1 MSIDI
6 ILPVYNEEEGI
17 AIFHEALSA
26 VLKTLASKYRFNVIY
41 VLDRSCDDSLG
52 ALKKIASHD
61 PRVTVLHLSRRF
73 GHQMS
78 LIAGLDQARGEASIL
93 MDCDMQHPPRLIPE
107 LLQRFEQGYDVVQAI
122 RIYDANIHAGKKWTS
137 HLFYKIQNWLSPIEI
152 PVGAADFRLI
162 SRKVRVVFQNYVRE
176 QNQFVRGLFQWVG
189 FRQSTIEFVSP
200 PRRAGVTKYRI
211 LNLLAFSLT
220 GITSFSKVPLRAAAI
235 VGFVI
240 SGLSVLYGL
249 LAIAV
254 YLTVGQKPC
263 HPSGSLSKPEQAE
276 QQNSKTHGCRAGEK
290 RFRNEPEFDMVLPG
304 AFNRNAAY
312 TTINRE
318 NRCKLS
324 IDRCGPTR
332 KERVG
337 NNQKTAALCL
347 DIKIQPRVR
356 DLFAND
362 STFLQRLF
370 VRQPLHDRFICRIK
384 PRCVHECQRISK
396 IPCGDD
402 SFSESEPGKSLR
414 ILIDS
419 YSVPCRDDRRK
430 WMDHAAAGGSDF
442 CCFNGSLAFW

>member
-162 SRKVRVVFQNYVRE
+162 SRKVRVVFQNSVRE
-176 QNQFVRGLFQWVG
+176 QNQFLRGLFQWVG

-254 YLTVGQKPC
+254 YLTVGQLPRGYTSLIVAISFVGGLELTVLGILGEYLGAVFDEVKRRPLYIIDEIF
-263 HPSGSLSKPEQAE
+263 GSRDSRQTETVSSIRFSQQA
-276 QQNSKTHGCRAGEK
+276 GAGRAT
-290 RFRNEPEFDMVLPG
+290 EFQDPWMQS
-304 AFNRNAAY
+304 R
-312 TTINRE
+312 
-318 NRCKLS
+318 
-324 IDRCGPTR
+324 R
-332 KERVG
+332 K
-337 NNQKTAALCL
+337 A
-347 DIKIQPRVR
+347 
-356 DLFAND
+356 
-362 STFLQRLF
+362 
-370 VRQPLHDRFICRIK
+370 
-384 PRCVHECQRISK
+384 
-396 IPCGDD
+396 
-402 SFSESEPGKSLR
+402 FSERTGIRHGASRRFQSKCRVHNHKPGE
-414 ILIDS
+414 
-419 YSVPCRDDRRK
+419 
-430 WMDHAAAGGSDF
+430 
-442 CCFNGSLAFW
+442 